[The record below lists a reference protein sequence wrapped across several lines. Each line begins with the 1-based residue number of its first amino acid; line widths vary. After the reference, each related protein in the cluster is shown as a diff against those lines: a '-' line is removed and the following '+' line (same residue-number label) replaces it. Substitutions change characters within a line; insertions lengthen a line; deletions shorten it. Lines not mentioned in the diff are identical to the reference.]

1 MLHKFYLQLH
11 SLRVRLI
18 LTYVMVTA
26 FSFGLLLLLI
36 MTPVESFLKQ
46 REEDTLSLLATTLAS
61 TIRTPWRDSAGFQ
74 QDLRWTQLR
83 TSELSGKLGI
93 HFRILDATG
102 RPLTDSAYPWTP
114 IPDPW
119 PALKKQLAAAPSLS
133 ARDEVRHAMSLRF
146 SANTVPRGGATR
158 LFVAQPVERAYG
170 DGTTQRSALAF
181 IMYLEKQMDSIST
194 DLRQLQSYLVTGMI
208 VSLLITIMVSIMLS
222 NHLSSRLHAAMQVAR
237 AFAGGRMDS
246 RMPAYGYDEVGQL
259 GRAFNHMAGALQRQE
274 QLRRDLLADV
284 SHELR
289 TPLTAI
295 SGCADTLS
303 DGALRDDPET
313 AERFLAIIHRE
324 AQRLQ
329 RLVRDILEL
338 SKLQARAVDI
348 PLTPIHLCPLIEEA
362 IEIAGMHTA
371 TQEVTIACHFPQ
383 TVAGEAL
390 CVLANEDRLMQ
401 ALRNILDNARH
412 HTPVGR
418 VITVQTE
425 ATPDTVI
432 VHVRDEGEGI
442 PPEELPWVFDR
453 FYRTGKG
460 TKTSEGTG
468 LGLAIV
474 REIMLAH
481 DGKVTVESWLKSGT
495 TFSLHLKR
503 VQAESAMDAPIVV
516 TGKIVS

>member
-1 MLHKFYLQLH
+1 M
-11 SLRVRLI
+11 
-18 LTYVMVTA
+18 
-26 FSFGLLLLLI
+26 
-36 MTPVESFLKQ
+36 
-46 REEDTLSLLATTLAS
+46 
-61 TIRTPWRDSAGFQ
+61 
-74 QDLRWTQLR
+74 
-83 TSELSGKLGI
+83 
-93 HFRILDATG
+93 
-102 RPLTDSAYPWTP
+102 
-114 IPDPW
+114 
-119 PALKKQLAAAPSLS
+119 
-133 ARDEVRHAMSLRF
+133 
-146 SANTVPRGGATR
+146 R
-158 LFVAQPVERAYG
+158 LFVAQPIERVYG
-170 DGTTQRSALAF
+170 DGTSQHYALAF
-181 IMYLEKQMDSIST
+181 IMYLEKPLDSISS

-222 NHLSSRLHAAMQVAR
+222 SHLSSRLHAAMQVAR

-295 SGCADTLS
+295 SGCADTLA

-313 AERFLAIIHRE
+313 TERFLAIIHRE

-338 SKLQARAVDI
+338 SKLQARAVEI
-348 PLTPIHLCPLIEEA
+348 PLSPVQLCPLIDEA

-371 TQEVTIACHFPQ
+371 TQEITMQCLFPP
-383 TVAGEAL
+383 TLDAEAL
-390 CVLANEDRLMQ
+390 CVLANADRLMQ

-412 HTPVGR
+412 HSPMGR

-425 ATPDTVI
+425 VTPDTVV
-432 VHVRDEGEGI
+432 VHVRNEGEGI

-481 DGKVTVESWLKSGT
+481 DGKVTVESCPKSGT

-503 VQAESAMDAPIVV
+503 VQAESAMDAPRAA
-516 TGKIVS
+516 TGKQNC